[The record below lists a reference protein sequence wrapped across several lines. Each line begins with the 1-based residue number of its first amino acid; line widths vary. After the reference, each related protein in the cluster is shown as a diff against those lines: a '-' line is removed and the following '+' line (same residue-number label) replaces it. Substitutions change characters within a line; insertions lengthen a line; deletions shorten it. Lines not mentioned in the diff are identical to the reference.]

1 MTNCKHHPDYTNE
14 LPRLNKISGQ
24 INGIKKM
31 IEDRR
36 YCPDIIMQLQAIS
49 SACKSVE
56 AILLEK
62 HLESCVLGAFNA
74 DNKAS
79 IAHFSIAFGLRYLLL
94 GLTKSR

>member
-1 MTNCKHHPDYTNE
+1 MEKCTHHPDYTNE
-14 LPRLNKISGQ
+14 LPRLNKIAGQ

-36 YCPDIIMQLQAIS
+36 YCPDIIMQLKAIT

-62 HLESCVLGAFNA
+62 HLESCVVDAFNA
-74 DNKAS
+74 DNKEDQEKK
-79 IAHFSIAFGLRYLLL
+79 IEE
-94 GLTKSR
+94 LTMLYKK